1 MLTNRDKLNALMYE
15 ARRRGVTYGELSAR
29 LTPEETERIY
39 RRYMGWRGTQ
49 NESQWSGSV
58 GSNEKKTIDTERAKE
73 LYEDG
78 LNDREIAYE
87 LGVTHGSVYRWRKRE
102 GLPPVPRKRRYTSG
116 QKSPPR
122 SRGGLVAVFLA
133 LRSGPGWDIWLLL
146 W

>member
-1 MLTNRDKLNALMYE
+1 MTNRDKLNALMYE

-58 GSNEKKTIDTERAKE
+58 GSNEKKTIDTARAKE

-102 GLPPVPRKRRYTSG
+102 GLPPVPRKRRYT
-116 QKSPPR
+116 
-122 SRGGLVAVFLA
+122 
-133 LRSGPGWDIWLLL
+133 
-146 W
+146 